1 MLSTAKI
8 AQIDLEWRGTR
19 DHFTHE
25 IESPRPIYFKHFHW
39 WERWRWSKFA
49 SHYTRGTN
57 ILCKMQDG
65 CESLH
70 LDYFQ
75 KPPLIGRPNTKLGDH
90 GTPNAHNCWFIL
102 FYHDWGPAP
111 TKTYWNSIWSR
122 VWSPMTS
129 HYTTT
134 PHYTPLHD
142 FGGVLGLPLDTF
154 FWAFTSSWSR
164 LLAHVWSGPPL
175 KHRTRVNWPFLR
187 RCCTTQLR
195 IVTHTNNAPFPRDF
209 N

>member
-90 GTPNAHNCWFIL
+90 GTPNAHNRWFIL

-134 PHYTPLHD
+134 RFWRCVGTA
-142 FGGVLGLPLDTF
+142 LGH
-154 FWAFTSSWSR
+154 
-164 LLAHVWSGPPL
+164 LLLGFHKFMVTALGPCVKWPSL
-175 KHRTRVNWPFLR
+175 KT
-187 RCCTTQLR
+187 
-195 IVTHTNNAPFPRDF
+195 
-209 N
+209 